1 MVLPSPLITPEAQ
14 RKILEAKRCTLYLR
28 PSSLEKQ
35 VGAVLKDAPHI
46 QAMTVPEIDEFMKE
60 TEAPIYTYTKAWE
73 EGKDDPW
80 LVFHTSGTTGSSF
93 LRVPSKQVY

>member
-1 MVLPSPLITPEAQ
+1 
-14 RKILEAKRCTLYLR
+14 
-28 PSSLEKQ
+28 
-35 VGAVLKDAPHI
+35 
-46 QAMTVPEIDEFMKE
+46 MTVPEIDEFMKE